1 MRTLT
6 ILALT
11 ALALL
16 NVGDGRAQAAPWCA
30 YYGDQSTN
38 CGFETFAQCEADI
51 SGVGGMCSRNPESE

>member
-16 NVGDGRAQAAPWCA
+16 NAGGGRAQAAAWCA
-30 YYGDQSTN
+30 YYDDQSTN
-38 CGFETFAQCEADI
+38 CGFDTFAQCEADI
-51 SGVGGMCSRNPESE
+51 SGVGGMCSRNPQSE